1 MDDTVKENLKDS
13 STWMRLLYMLIFIII
28 FNIGELLVGALVT
41 FQVLVKLFTGETNER
56 LREFGQQLSQYLYR
70 ILQFLTF
77 NSEDKPFPFDDWE
90 RVKRLEPPASS

>member
-1 MDDTVKENLKDS
+1 MDDPVKENLKDR

-28 FNIGELLVGALVT
+28 FNIGELLVGALVI
-41 FQVLVKLFTGETNER
+41 FQVLVKLFTVETTQR
-56 LREFGQQLSQYLYR
+56 LRDFGQQLSQYLYR

-90 RVKRLEPPASS
+90 RGDRLEPPASE

>member
-13 STWMRLLYMLIFIII
+13 STWMRLLYMLIFVII
-28 FNIGELLVGALVT
+28 FNIGELLVGALVI
-41 FQVLVKLFTGETNER
+41 FQLLVKLFTGETNDR
-56 LREFGQQLSQYLYR
+56 LRDFGQQLSQYLYR

-90 RVKRLEPPASS
+90 HGNRLEPPTSD